1 MMPMNILIVDD
12 EIFARKQICEILQK
26 VSPKCLIAEAA
37 SLSEAKSAISK
48 KDFSIVFLDI
58 NLKGELG
65 FDLVPSIPKQTK
77 IIFVTAMDNYA
88 IRAFEV
94 NALDYILKPPTVER
108 VAKAL
113 ALLNDKS
120 KASNRLLPFSM
131 DDHILVQT
139 NQEIK
144 FIHISEIRYIQADG
158 VYTQLFTSEAK
169 SILVRK
175 SLSEWINSLPLK
187 NFIQIHR
194 STIINLNKVSKML
207 PANKGTYKI
216 FIKGCTTPFSV
227 SRSFSAV
234 LKERLIV

>member
-37 SLSEAKSAISK
+37 SLSEAKSAISQ

-77 IIFVTAMDNYA
+77 IIFVTAMNNYA

-108 VAKAL
+108 VTKAL
-113 ALLNDKS
+113 SLLNDES
-120 KASNRLLPFSM
+120 QVSNKALPFSM

-158 VYTQLFTSEAK
+158 VYTQLSTSEAK
-169 SILVRK
+169 PILVRK

-216 FIKGCTTPFSV
+216 FIKGCATPFSV

>member
-1 MMPMNILIVDD
+1 MTPMNILIVDD
-12 EIFARKQICEILQK
+12 EIFARKQISEIVK
-26 VSPKCLIAEAA
+26 KISPKYVITEAF
-37 SLSEAKSAISK
+37 SLKEAKSAISQ

-77 IIFVTAMDNYA
+77 IIFVTAMNNYA

-108 VAKAL
+108 VTKAL
-113 ALLNDKS
+113 SLLNDES
-120 KASNRLLPFSM
+120 QVSNKALPFSM

-158 VYTQLFTSEAK
+158 VYTQLSTSEAK
-169 SILVRK
+169 PILVRK

-216 FIKGCTTPFSV
+216 FIKGCATPFSV